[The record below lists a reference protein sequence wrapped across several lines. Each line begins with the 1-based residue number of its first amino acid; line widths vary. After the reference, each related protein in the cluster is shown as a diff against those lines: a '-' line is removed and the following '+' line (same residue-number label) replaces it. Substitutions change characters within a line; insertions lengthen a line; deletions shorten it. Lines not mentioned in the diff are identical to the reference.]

1 MVLSIISTNCHLVS
15 SYCAVQ
21 QAHKKKGT
29 TLCISHARNHLFS
42 SLGCF
47 CVLGLPQTLVPSSL
61 AYGALRLQVCTTQ
74 STCEMLVLH
83 IVLRC
88 GLLFKTYGLKR
99 GDAGRVRNLL
109 NMVELVCR
117 GGGIQAY
124 VSRSRD
130 HTLNSMPC
138 FLFWIKILKSGR
150 RRRRRMKRGFTKS
163 LSKQMEI
170 HFTSSFPS
178 PAAGKVM
185 FIPMWFQ
192 MEYFI

>member
-21 QAHKKKGT
+21 QAHTKRYHSVYFI
-29 TLCISHARNHLFS
+29 CMEPSVLF

-47 CVLGLPQTLVPSSL
+47 CVLGLPQTLVSSSL

-83 IVLRC
+83 VTLRC
-88 GLLFKTYGLKR
+88 GLLLEN

-109 NMVELVCR
+109 NMVELVSR

-124 VSRSRD
+124 ASRSRD
-130 HTLNSMPC
+130 HTLNSMPG
-138 FLFWIKILKSGR
+138 FLFWIKILKRGR
-150 RRRRRMKRGFTKS
+150 RRRSRGGGEEGWNGA
-163 LSKQMEI
+163 LPN
-170 HFTSSFPS
+170 H
-178 PAAGKVM
+178 
-185 FIPMWFQ
+185 
-192 MEYFI
+192 